1 MLMSW
6 YNVSMKSIYAVI
18 GNPITGSRSPEIYAP
33 MFKRFDMDTKFL
45 RLRVT
50 TRQIPNIRNI
60 AAKHQLSGFAVT
72 MPHKRSIIPYLD
84 AITPD
89 AEECGAVNIVT
100 IDPKG
105 RLIGHNT
112 DGVGLTNAM
121 REARMRFLNR
131 SFVILGS
138 GGAASSA
145 TCALMRLGGKVNIIV
160 RDETTVPEHLRRFI
174 PKSFSEYYIKN
185 TNDIA
190 DRLYELDVHTHM
202 LRNSVAIIN
211 ATPLG
216 MSDEQDFS
224 NFRFLEG
231 LRLSCFIID
240 LTYREGGTS
249 LIKRADEIGFR
260 VIDGTK
266 VLYHQAVPAFKLWT
280 GYDYR

>member
-1 MLMSW
+1 
-6 YNVSMKSIYAVI
+6 
-18 GNPITGSRSPEIYAP
+18 
-33 MFKRFDMDTKFL
+33 MFKRFDMETKFL
-45 RLRVT
+45 RLRIT
-50 TRQIPNIRNI
+50 TRQIQNIRNI
-60 AAKHQLSGFAVT
+60 AAKNRLSGFAVT
-72 MPHKRSIIPYLD
+72 MPHKRRIIPYLD
-84 AITPD
+84 ELTPD
-89 AEECGAVNIVT
+89 AQECGAVNIVS

-112 DGVGLTNAM
+112 DGIGLTNAM
-121 REARMRFLNR
+121 RDSRMRFLNR
-131 SFVILGS
+131 SFIILGA
-138 GGAASSA
+138 GGAALSA
-145 TCALMRLGGKVNIIV
+145 TYALMRLGGKVNIIV
-160 RDETTVPEHLRRFI
+160 RDENTVPEPLRRFV
-174 PKSFSEYYIKN
+174 PKCFSEYYIQN

-190 DRLYELDVHTHM
+190 ERLYELDVHTHM

-216 MSDEQDFS
+216 MNEEMDFS
-224 NFRFLEG
+224 NFKFLEG

-266 VLYHQAVPAFKLWT
+266 ILYHQAVPAFKIWT